1 MVAAILSDKYN
12 SNSQSTKEDLI
23 HVRVKIL
30 NEINSKSQCV
40 MQTINEKWRVVCL
53 VQECN

>member
-12 SNSQSTKEDLI
+12 SQSTKEDLI
-23 HVRVKIL
+23 HARVKIL